1 VAEQPLGTL
10 EEMERRHITEVL
22 ERSRWVIEGPAG
34 GARVLG
40 LHPNTLRSRM
50 AKLGI
55 SRPPHGIS

>member
-1 VAEQPLGTL
+1 
-10 EEMERRHITEVL
+10 MERRHITEVL

-34 GARVLG
+34 AARVLG